1 MRHLRK
7 NRKFHRIKGQRNA
20 LFKALAGNLII
31 RGKIETTEAK
41 AKEIKSIVEKL
52 ITLAKKNNLGTLRI
66 LLARLPKKSAQKVF
80 YETAPKYK
88 DRKGGYLRIIKSGK
102 SRQKDGAKLAIIEF
116 V

>member
-20 LFKALAGNLII
+20 LLKALAGNLII
-31 RGKIETTEAK
+31 RGKMETTEAK

-52 ITLAKKNNLGTLRI
+52 ITLAKKNNLSTLRI
-66 LLARLPKKSAQKVF
+66 LLAWLPKKSAQKIF
-80 YETAPKYK
+80 YEIAPKYK

-102 SRQKDGAKLAIIEF
+102 PRQKDGAKLAIIEF